1 MPTTN
6 QNDQGQGQGQAPE
19 GQAPVDPN
27 IIALATGL
35 ENLRQAQNR
44 LYSGLFT
51 MAVAQLVVGLAGV
64 VYLATKPRRR
74 RRG

>member
-6 QNDQGQGQGQAPE
+6 QNDQGQGQAPE

-27 IIALATGL
+27 ITALASGL

-44 LYSGLFT
+44 LYSGLLT